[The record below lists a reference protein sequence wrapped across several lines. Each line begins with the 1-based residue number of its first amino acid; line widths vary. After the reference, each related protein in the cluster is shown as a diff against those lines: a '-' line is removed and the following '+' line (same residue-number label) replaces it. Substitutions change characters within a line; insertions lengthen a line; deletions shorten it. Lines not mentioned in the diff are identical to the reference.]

1 MWESKWEGQIKEI
14 YGKIYLTLWGATLY
28 LCICS
33 VFQLYLGA
41 YLWCLSL
48 VFCLM
53 ASLRIQGL
61 PFDLQ
66 ERKVVWGG
74 SGERQKGWGYPT
86 VPKVRENPLVSF
98 SFFSPVLERER
109 LWPSG
114 CSGYYDVNALLRLFI
129 ASLGSTVHTST
140 GHQKTCELVM
150 FTCKSRNALLIGIW
164 SLQIKFK
171 KKNCK
176 SIIVW
181 FLKQNLM
188 SFNTEIPWN
197 SDVPFVQ
204 VFSFYLEIL
213 IRNNPW
219 PYCTSI
225 SQSCPA
231 EFSSNTN

>member
-28 LCICS
+28 LCIRS

-48 VFCLM
+48 VFCLI
-53 ASLRIQGL
+53 ASLRIKGL

-66 ERKVVWGG
+66 KERS
-74 SGERQKGWGYPT
+74 SGVGLERMTRGISQMRKKGWGYPT
-86 VPKVRENPLVSF
+86 VPKERENPLVCF

-114 CSGYYDVNALLRLFI
+114 CSGYYNVNALLRSFI

-140 GHQKTCELVM
+140 RHQKTCELVM

-176 SIIVW
+176 SIIVC
-181 FLKQNLM
+181 FLMQNLM
-188 SFNTEIPWN
+188 SFNMEIPRN

-204 VFSFYLEIL
+204 LFFFI
-213 IRNNPW
+213 I
-219 PYCTSI
+219 
-225 SQSCPA
+225 
-231 EFSSNTN
+231 